1 MTAPPKALLEVV
13 GIRRSFGK
21 IQAVDGVSFTLYP
34 GQICAFI
41 GPNGAGKTTTLRMCA
56 TLELPDDGDIFIDG
70 FCTRLDPA
78 EARKHVGFMS
88 DAWSPDPNLSV
99 RDYLDFE
106 ARAWG
111 ISYTARKRAVEHVV
125 DFTGI
130 SGFADRP
137 CEGLSKGMRQRV
149 ALAGT
154 LLHGPKLLILDEP
167 AEGLDPRAR
176 IELRE
181 LLRTLGSTGTA
192 VLISSH
198 ILSELSE
205 ICDSV
210 VMLEQGKLKTAGEVK
225 ALSKQVFAQE
235 AIQIRCLA
243 GKTAVEQFLLAWP
256 GVERVSARGDG
267 IVAELGGGDAEKA
280 KLLKALVEAGLEPI
294 EFVPIRGELEDLFLA
309 MTEGKLQ

>member
-1 MTAPPKALLEVV
+1 MSAPLLDVRD
-13 GIRRSFGK
+13 ISRRFGK
-21 IQAVDGVSFTLYP
+21 VQAVDHVSFSLKA

-56 TLELPDDGDIFIDG
+56 TLELPDTGDVRIDG
-70 FCTRLDPA
+70 WSTREYPA
-78 EARKHVGFMS
+78 KARAMLGFMS
-88 DAWSPDPNLSV
+88 DAWVPDPNLVV

-111 ISYTARKRAVEHVV
+111 ITGAARARAVGHVI

-130 SGFADRP
+130 SGFSDRP
-137 CEGLSKGMRQRV
+137 CDGLSKGMRQRV
-149 ALAGT
+149 ALAGV
-154 LLHGPKLLILDEP
+154 LLHGPRLLILDEP

-181 LLRTLGSTGTA
+181 LLRSLASTGTA

-210 VMLEQGKLKTAGEVK
+210 VMLERGRLKTAGELQ
-225 ALSKQVFAQE
+225 ALSKQVLARE
-235 AIQIRCLA
+235 SVQIRCLGSLDDA
-243 GKTAVEQFLLAWP
+243 ERLLLARP
-256 GVERVSARGDG
+256 GVSRVVRRAERL
-267 IVAELGGGDAEKA
+267 IVDFEGPDVEKA
-280 KLLKALVEAGLEPI
+280 ALLAALVAAGLQPV
-294 EFVPIRGELEDLFLA
+294 EFVSLRGELEDLFLA
-309 MTEGKLQ
+309 LTEGKLQ